1 VRAGKALIALVFLA
15 LPAWAQAPEPQPNSV
30 LLVARPELADP
41 NFRETVVLVTQ
52 VADASTIGVILN
64 RPTPQRHTQTA
75 EPVFAGGPVMRGVLV
90 ALFRAQ
96 TAPAAAFPVLK
107 GVYLGMH
114 PDNIK
119 RVLESGAQ
127 RRLYSGFS
135 GWMPNQLQSEMQ
147 RDGWYVLPA
156 TEELLFRDD
165 TSGMWREL
173 LEKARGART
182 QRNDGQNATL
192 AALPDKDNMAY

>member
-1 VRAGKALIALVFLA
+1 MRACKALIALLFLPLWVEA
-15 LPAWAQAPEPQPNSV
+15 QPNSV
-30 LLVARPELADP
+30 LLVAKPELADP

-52 VADASTIGVILN
+52 AADASTVGVVLN
-64 RPTPQRHTQTA
+64 RPTPQRHAQTA
-75 EPVFAGGPVMRGVLV
+75 EPIYSGGPVMRQALV
-90 ALFRAQ
+90 AVFRWDG
-96 TAPAAAFPVLK
+96 APPASFAVLK
-107 GVYLGMH
+107 GVYLSMH

-135 GWMPNQLQSEMQ
+135 GWMPSQLQAEMQ
-147 RDGWYVLPA
+147 RDAWYVLPA
-156 TEELLFRDD
+156 SEELLFRDD

-182 QRNDGQNATL
+182 RWNEEQNATFV
-192 AALPDKDNMAY
+192 ALPDKNNMAY